1 MTIEILHAQTLA
13 PICPAGIYLAFTTG
27 EFLNVWILWAI
38 LAQVFGLRHPP
49 PLDDLTPLDR
59 KRRLIGYARIAI
71 FFLILT
77 PLPFS

>member
-1 MTIEILHAQTLA
+1 
-13 PICPAGIYLAFTTG
+13 
-27 EFLNVWILWAI
+27 LWAI

-59 KRRLIGYARIAI
+59 KRRFIGYATIVI